1 MSELTNAKSSL
12 KKILLLIDDINTLNQ
27 ESYPKLKE
35 QPNNILTS
43 LEQFE
48 QTKNENVNTINVNSD
63 EISALKTKITENKL
77 EISNKEREIES
88 LNSEQQDLSN
98 KIQEVQAEMEQTE
111 SEIQSK
117 KEEYARKEAQ
127 AKDLKKKIDEMKL
140 EQEKFSEELKQL
152 ENELEE
158 KYLKRER
165 YVKNYENRIKAMNLL
180 IRNEYIQTPAYQ
192 LLNSLQSGSTLEL
205 KNVLMAID
213 MKESQARDIINKL
226 IDQGAPIEF
235 QEQEGKI
242 TLKEEVDF

>member
-12 KKILLLIDDINTLNQ
+12 KKILLLIDDINSLNQ

-48 QTKNENVNTINVNSD
+48 KTKNEHINTINVNSD
-63 EISALKTKITENKL
+63 EISALKTKITEDKL
-77 EISNKEREIES
+77 EIGNKETEIEA
-88 LNSEQQDLSN
+88 LNKEQQELSN
-98 KIQEVQAEMEQTE
+98 KIQEVQNDMAQTQ
-111 SEIQSK
+111 SEIESK
-117 KEEYARKEAQ
+117 REEYQRKEAQ
-127 AKDLKKKIDEMKL
+127 AKDLKKTIDDMKI
-140 EQEKFSEELKQL
+140 EQQKFEEELQEL
-152 ENELEE
+152 EKELEE

-180 IRNEYIQTPAYQ
+180 IKNEYIQTPAYQ
-192 LLNSLQSGSTLEL
+192 LISSLQAGSTLEL

-213 MKESQARDIINKL
+213 MKESSAREIIHNL
-226 IDQGAPIEF
+226 INQGAPLEF
-235 QEQEGKI
+235 NEQEGKI